1 MLPTCMQ
8 PPPALAC
15 LAPPKALGG
24 RRCAAVSHA
33 PPVQTNTA
41 ALPADEP
48 PTPLAPLA
56 WRRAGPG
63 TIGCAVGEQ
72 AGGFSKG
79 RGGGGAIAGQLC
91 PADSTPATCE
101 RHPLLASRA
110 RLPPVCCVMA
120 AGHGS
125 LIRCV
130 HLPWCTRAVG
140 PSEGPVAQRPQ
151 QTRDSFEC
159 SSDKR

>member
-101 RHPLLASRA
+101 RHPLLASQA
-110 RLPPVCCVMA
+110 RPPSRVLCDGRRPRLSYQMR
-120 AGHGS
+120 S
-125 LIRCV
+125 LALV
-130 HLPWCTRAVG
+130 HASCRSVRG
-140 PSEGPVAQRPQ
+140 PSSPEAAANPRLF
-151 QTRDSFEC
+151 RMFF
-159 SSDKR
+159 